1 VDELAKLRLRQ
12 DGILHTEQLREVGVT
27 EDAIRR
33 QVKRGRWQRT
43 LPKIVATFSGE
54 LSRKQQLISASLYGG
69 PGAQIAGLTA
79 LELHGVRY
87 APTDQRV
94 HLLVPSTCFRSS
106 KPRVR
111 VIRTIRLDSG
121 AWANGILRVCRPAR
135 AIVDGLRGND
145 DQRLVRAVVAEV
157 VQHAMTSVAE
167 VEGELRQSVR
177 NGTGILRG
185 VLEEIADGVR
195 SAPEAELRSLT
206 MRSKI
211 LPRMRWNPHL
221 VALDGSRLPTPDGYL
236 EDIGIAVE
244 VDSQEFHLS
253 ADGWRRTME
262 HGNGLAKAG
271 ILVLRFTPAQ
281 IRREPNRV
289 LAELERAY
297 VERLREGSRPRVR
310 IS

>member
-1 VDELAKLRLRQ
+1 
-12 DGILHTEQLREVGVT
+12 
-27 EDAIRR
+27 
-33 QVKRGRWQRT
+33 
-43 LPKIVATFSGE
+43 
-54 LSRKQQLISASLYGG
+54 
-69 PGAQIAGLTA
+69 
-79 LELHGVRY
+79 
-87 APTDQRV
+87 
-94 HLLVPSTCFRSS
+94 
-106 KPRVR
+106 
-111 VIRTIRLDSG
+111 
-121 AWANGILRVCRPAR
+121 
-135 AIVDGLRGND
+135 
-145 DQRLVRAVVAEV
+145 
-157 VQHAMTSVAE
+157 
-167 VEGELRQSVR
+167 
-177 NGTGILRG
+177 
-185 VLEEIADGVR
+185 
-195 SAPEAELRSLT
+195 

-221 VALDGSRLPTPDGYL
+221 VALDGSRLPTPGGYL
-236 EDIGIAVE
+236 EDVGIAVE